1 MEMPIIA
8 MFAQAVSDDDT
19 LLCSNSF
26 EWYLMCWEDF
36 SRVIFG
42 PNGRPGLFKGDFS
55 SMSIYKVQRK
65 GIVRILVRKQTK
77 AFANYLGLFF

>member
-1 MEMPIIA
+1 M
-8 MFAQAVSDDDT
+8 VG
-19 LLCSNSF
+19 
-26 EWYLMCWEDF
+26 WEDF

-77 AFANYLGLFF
+77 AFANYLGLFMGAGGRTHYFTISAH

>member
-1 MEMPIIA
+1 

-36 SRVIFG
+36 SEVIFG

-55 SMSIYKVQRK
+55 SPNIRSA
-65 GIVRILVRKQTK
+65 TK
-77 AFANYLGLFF
+77 RNC